1 MGTQGL
7 EVLRIQI
14 NQLTVPKQLFSERQK
29 LVSDLRA
36 LMKDCRN
43 PFGSLYLHNGW
54 GPASARASVHALLW
68 ITMDDVQPRNSGNF
82 VLVVQPLVSFLPAA
96 CMHART
102 HRCARALT
110 HTHTH
115 AHTQTH
121 THKHKHTHVH
131 TQAQAHAL
139 AYALPLPQ
147 PPVTHTHTTQTGAQE
162 HVAKNMYA
170 AMSVH
175 CPQPVCLD
183 AITAH
188 CPSSPQIS
196 RMYFVA

>member
-115 AHTQTH
+115 THRH
-121 THKHKHTHVH
+121 THINTNTHMYTPRH
-131 TQAQAHAL
+131 RHMHSRTRS
-139 AYALPLPQ
+139 PSPNPQ
-147 PPVTHTHTTQTGAQE
+147 LHTHTTQTGAQE